1 MAIPNSVEVTAYLVV
16 AYTSTNPVPRA
27 DLTSLIEAVYL
38 AIELLGKGSESTTD
52 KVKAKTPAVPVDNS
66 VTPEY
71 LICLE
76 DGKRLKSLRRHL
88 KVLGLTPE
96 QYRAKWGLPS
106 NYPIVAPNYSN
117 SKSSM
122 GEKGRIWEA
131 ERGWWAG
138 SGKRRSEADLTPGP
152 LLGHCCCPPQ

>member
-1 MAIPNSVEVTAYLVV
+1 MAIPNSVEVTAYVVV

-27 DLTSLIEAVYL
+27 DLTSLIQAVYL
-38 AIELLGKGSESTTD
+38 AVERLGKGSESTPD
-52 KVKAKTPAVPVDNS
+52 KVKAKTPAVPVGNS

-117 SKSSM
+117 SKSAM
-122 GEKGRIWEA
+122 AKKDGF
-131 ERGWWAG
+131 
-138 SGKRRSEADLTPGP
+138 GKRKGDGWQAPASDAPRPI
-152 LLGHCCCPPQ
+152 